1 VRYHQ
6 PVKQVMKRGVTIQD
20 IRETDSLAR
29 AIQILDMCDIS
40 ALPVRNQE
48 GIYSGV
54 LSKSDIVS
62 QRFLKMLKAN
72 RSPEGILVQELMN
85 RTPPLFVME
94 DDTVQEAITILHRR
108 HIHRL
113 FVADAAGQI
122 SGVISTSDILRLLVL
137 S

>member
-1 VRYHQ
+1 LRYHQ
-6 PVKQVMKRGVTIQD
+6 PVKQVMKPGRVQD

-29 AIQILDMCDIS
+29 AFQVLDACNIS
-40 ALPVRNQE
+40 ALPVRNPE

-94 DDTVQEAITILHRR
+94 DDPIQEAITMLHRR

-113 FVADAAGQI
+113 FVADEAGQMV
-122 SGVISTSDILRLLVL
+122 GVISTSDILRLLIL
-137 S
+137 G